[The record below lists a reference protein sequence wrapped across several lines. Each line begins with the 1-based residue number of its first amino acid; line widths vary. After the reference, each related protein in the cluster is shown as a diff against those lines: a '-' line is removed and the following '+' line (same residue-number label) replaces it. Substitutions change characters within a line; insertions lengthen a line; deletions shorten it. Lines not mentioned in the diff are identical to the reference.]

1 MLQDGTR
8 ELSHEMLTFYRLY
21 NERIMRRFQ
30 PHRTGSLT
38 QAEMFLLSVVIDQEE
53 IALIDLVNRTMM
65 SKQQVNHLLNQ
76 LEEKGLLVRRRLP
89 ENRRIVHL
97 EPTEAALQ
105 LQSEALSDAESALE
119 AIFGQL
125 DAPALSEYLGAI
137 RTINRILERFPA
149 GREEAAQGE

>member
-53 IALIDLVNRTMM
+53 IALIDLVRRTMM
-65 SKQQVNHLLNQ
+65 SKQQISHIVNQ
-76 LEEKGLLVRRRLP
+76 LEKKALIERVRP
-89 ENRRIVHL
+89 VENRRIVVLRPTDAARALAAEVML
-97 EPTEAALQ
+97 EIENTLAELFSSLESTER
-105 LQSEALSDAESALE
+105 
-119 AIFGQL
+119 
-125 DAPALSEYLGAI
+125 SEYLAAI
-137 RTINRILERFPA
+137 RTINHILDRFPT
-149 GREEAAQGE
+149 GRGE